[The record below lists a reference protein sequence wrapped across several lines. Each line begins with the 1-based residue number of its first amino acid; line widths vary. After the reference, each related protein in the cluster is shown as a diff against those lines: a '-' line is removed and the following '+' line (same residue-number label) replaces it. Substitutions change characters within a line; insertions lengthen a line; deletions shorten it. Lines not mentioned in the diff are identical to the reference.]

1 MGDNFWYKAQNSYD
15 HRTGYGRSMPCKG
28 HELDRENTDRNY
40 LIYVEKTNNNNNN
53 YYNNNNSNNIN
64 ININNNNNNN
74 NNNENEEMIAAV
86 NAIYAIA

>member
-1 MGDNFWYKAQNSYD
+1 
-15 HRTGYGRSMPCKG
+15 MPCKG

-53 YYNNNNSNNIN
+53 NYNNNNSNNIN
-64 ININNNNNNN
+64 ININNKN
-74 NNNENEEMIAAV
+74 NNNENEEMIVAV